1 MASGYGISN
10 AKRPSRHL
18 LPDGRQTGSN
28 SFAEVHFRFGHDS
41 GGLVGAES
49 QIVSA
54 MPTFRGLIVRLETA
68 KGGHEVFDLAGRRGF
83 AGFEVALNA

>member
-1 MASGYGISN
+1 MLNG
-10 AKRPSRHL
+10 L
-18 LPDGRQTGSN
+18 LVIYFRIVGKQECN

-41 GGLVGAES
+41 GELVGAES

-54 MPTFRGLIVRLETA
+54 TLTFRGLIVRLETA
-68 KGGHEVFDLAGRRGF
+68 KGGHKVFDLAGRRRF